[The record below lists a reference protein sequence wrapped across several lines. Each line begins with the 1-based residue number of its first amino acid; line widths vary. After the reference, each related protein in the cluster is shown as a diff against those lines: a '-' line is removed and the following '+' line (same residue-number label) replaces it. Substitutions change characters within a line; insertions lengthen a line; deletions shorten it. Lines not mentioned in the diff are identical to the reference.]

1 MGNMSLYEIDANIRS
16 MLDSM
21 YDSMDETGEI
31 PDGDFEALEAMNM
44 ARNAKIDNIACYI
57 KELDARAKARK
68 AESDRLKKL
77 ADADA
82 KKVER
87 LKAYLTRSM
96 VESGNLTFDSERT
109 HITFRKSESAS
120 IPDESLIPKKWMV
133 KNVEYK
139 PDKKGIL
146 AFLKGGGKVKGATLE
161 TKQNIQ
167 IK

>member
-1 MGNMSLYEIDANIRS
+1 MKMTLYEIDANIRS
-16 MLDSM
+16 MLDSL

-31 PDGDFEALEAMNM
+31 PEGDFEALEALNA
-44 ARNAKIDNIACYI
+44 ARDAKIDNVACYI
-57 KELDARAKARK
+57 KEIDARAKARK

-77 ADADA
+77 ADADS

-96 VESGNLTFDSERT
+96 VESGNLTFDSERN

-120 IPDESLIPKKWMV
+120 IPNESLIPKKWMV

>member
-1 MGNMSLYEIDANIRS
+1 MNMSLYEIDASIRT
-16 MLDSM
+16 MLESL
-21 YDSMDETGEI
+21 YDSMDEDGCI
-31 PDGDFEALEAMNM
+31 PEGDFEALEALNV
-44 ARNAKIDNIACYI
+44 ARNAKIDGVACYI

-68 AESDRLKKL
+68 AEAERIKKL

-87 LKAYLTRSM
+87 LKDYLSRSIL
-96 VESGNLTFDSERT
+96 ESGKTTFDSERT
-109 HITFRKSESAS
+109 HITFRKSESAN
-120 IPDESLIPKKWMV
+120 IPDESLLPKKWLV
-133 KNVEYK
+133 KKVEYK

-146 AFLKGGGKVKGATLE
+146 AFLKNGGKVKGATIE

>member
-1 MGNMSLYEIDANIRS
+1 MNMSLYEIDANIRA
-16 MLDSM
+16 LLETL
-21 YDSMDETGEI
+21 YESMDEDGCI
-31 PDGDFEALEAMNM
+31 PEGDFEALEALNV
-44 ARNAKIDNIACYI
+44 ARNAKIDGVACYI

-68 AESDRLKKL
+68 AEAERIKKL
-77 ADADA
+77 AESDA

-87 LKAYLTRSM
+87 LKEYLSRSIL
-96 VESGNLTFDSERT
+96 ESGKKEFDSERT
-109 HITFRKSESAS
+109 HITFRKSEAAS

-133 KNVEYK
+133 KKVEYK